1 MKKLDA
7 ISAFVF
13 MSAVRLILV
22 GNFIFF
28 SGFTIYLLFSGILE
42 EKLLK
47 FNMETESV
55 VGVFAILVFLL
66 FMGIVIMSGVFKQI
80 RGEYRSLK
88 NSYIWEK

>member
-47 FNMETESV
+47 FNMETESAMML
-55 VGVFAILVFLL
+55 FAILVVLL
-66 FMGIVIMSGVFKQI
+66 WAGVMTMSRVLKEI
-80 RGEYRSLK
+80 RNEYRCLK
-88 NSYIWEK
+88 NYRIWEK

>member
-22 GNFIFF
+22 GNLIFL
-28 SGFTIYLLFSGILE
+28 SGFTIYLLFSGLLE
-42 EKLLK
+42 ERVLK

-55 VGVFAILVFLL
+55 MMLFSILIFLL
-66 FMGIVIMSGVFKQI
+66 WAGLMTMSRMLKEI
-80 RGEYRSLK
+80 RWEYRNLK
-88 NSYIWEK
+88 NYYTWGK

>member
-28 SGFTIYLLFSGILE
+28 SGFTIYLLFSGYLE
-42 EKLLK
+42 ERILG